1 MRNKTMGKGDRSR
14 IKDQAKF
21 NKGFDKIFN
30 KAKDIPELNVEWI
43 CYTNSINNIRHSYC
57 LDSKIFTENDQER
70 FAKAHKKKYNI

>member
-1 MRNKTMGKGDRSR
+1 MSKGSRSR

-30 KAKDIPELNVEWI
+30 KAIPELNVEWQ
-43 CYTNSINNIRHSYC
+43 CYCNKINEIRHSYN
-57 LDSKIFTENDQER
+57 LDSKVFTENDRER

>member
-1 MRNKTMGKGDRSR
+1 MSKGSKSR
-14 IKDQAKF
+14 IQDQAKF

-30 KAKDIPELNVEWI
+30 KAIPELNVEWI